1 MWRKSAIEDAG
12 GWTSDTVTEDLDLS
26 YRAQLAGWQGAY
38 LNHVEAPAEVP
49 PLLISFKRQQRRW
62 AKGSAQ
68 TLRKLGGPILR
79 SQHSLP
85 KRLYALLHLGGYATH
100 LPLLGLLL
108 LTLPLALIP
117 NYSLPLPLI
126 GYISMLVS
134 VAPFV
139 MYGLSQ
145 QQLGGAQGLKRL
157 WVLPVLALLSL
168 GLSPMMGRAV
178 WDGFWHRG
186 GAFERTPKQ
195 GKGPRHLAIPEGENL
210 RQMMPEAIILLY
222 ALATLIVIAM
232 RGQWALALLPLL
244 FTLGTSLVLSIGF
257 SEYQM
262 ARSAVT
268 RSRFPRPS
276 VSAPSPTD

>member
-1 MWRKSAIEDAG
+1 M
-12 GWTSDTVTEDLDLS
+12 
-26 YRAQLAGWQGAY
+26 
-38 LNHVEAPAEVP
+38 
-49 PLLISFKRQQRRW
+49 
-62 AKGSAQ
+62 
-68 TLRKLGGPILR
+68 
-79 SQHSLP
+79 
-85 KRLYALLHLGGYATH
+85 GGYATH

-117 NYSLPLPLI
+117 DYSLPLPLI

-157 WVLPVLALLSL
+157 WALPVLALLSL
-168 GLSPMMGRAV
+168 GLSPMMGHAV
-178 WDGFWHRG
+178 WDGFWHQG

-262 ARSAVT
+262 ARSSVT